1 MDASPHRAHEHLPPG
16 AAIAPTS
23 PSLSQPG
30 HAGLTAEAAQITADL
45 LAPDARIAPKY
56 FYDELGC
63 RLFEAIT
70 TLPEYYPT
78 RVEQQLYRDHGG
90 EIATLIGPGSTF
102 IDLGAGDCA
111 KAAQLIPALAP
122 RQYVAV
128 DIAEAHVRAAVDAL
142 AHRFPGTDMLAVGQD
157 FSRGLHLP
165 ESVRTQQRMFFYP
178 GSSIGNFQPHEALTL
193 LGDVR
198 RQCDAQG
205 GLLLGV
211 DLVKDRV
218 VLEAAYND
226 ALGVTASFNLNLLN
240 NVNHLIGSDFR
251 IADWQHHAFFH
262 ARHARIEMHLEAR
275 QAVSVHWPGGMRSFQ
290 AGERIHT
297 ENSHKYTP
305 DGVRQLLTQAGF
317 GDIRIWTDP
326 RGWFAICLA
335 HATAHGVR
343 Q

>member
-1 MDASPHRAHEHLPPG
+1 MDASPRRAREHSPPAPAV
-16 AAIAPTS
+16 AA
-23 PSLSQPG
+23 SLSLAQAG
-30 HAGLTAEAAQITADL
+30 HAGMAADVAQITTDL
-45 LAPDARIAPKY
+45 LAPEARIAPKY

-78 RVEQQLYRDHGG
+78 RVEQQLYREHGG

-111 KAAQLIPALAP
+111 KAAQLMPALAP

-128 DIAEAHVRAAVDAL
+128 DIAEAHVRAAVNAL
-142 AHRFPGTDMLAVGQD
+142 AHRFPNTDMLAVGQD
-157 FSRGLHLP
+157 FSRGLQLP
-165 ESVRTQQRMFFYP
+165 ESVRAQQRAFFYP
-178 GSSIGNFQPHEALTL
+178 GSSLGNFQPREALAL
-193 LGDVR
+193 LADVR
-198 RQCDAQG
+198 RQCDPQG
-205 GLLLGV
+205 ALLLGV
-211 DLVKDRV
+211 DLAKDRA

-240 NVNHLIGSDFR
+240 NVNRIIGSDFSVE
-251 IADWQHHAFFH
+251 DWRHRAFFH

-275 QAVSVHWPGGMRSFQ
+275 TAVSVHWPGGVRSFR

-297 ENSHKYTP
+297 ENSHKYTTE
-305 DGVRQLLTQAGF
+305 GVQQLLSQAGF
-317 GDIRIWTDP
+317 GHTRIWTDP

-335 HATAHGVR
+335 QAAHPGSR

>member
-1 MDASPHRAHEHLPPG
+1 MDASPPRAREHSQSAP
-16 AAIAPTS
+16 AIAAA
-23 PSLSQPG
+23 SLSLAQPG
-30 HAGLTAEAAQITADL
+30 HVGMTADAAQITADL
-45 LAPDARIAPKY
+45 LAPDARISPKY

-78 RVEQQLYRDHGG
+78 RVEQQLYREHGA
-90 EIATLIGPGSTF
+90 EIAALMGPGSTF

-122 RQYVAV
+122 RQYVAI
-128 DIAEAHVRAAVDAL
+128 DIAEAHVRAAVNAL
-142 AHRFPGTDMLAVGQD
+142 AHRFPDTDMLAVGQD
-157 FSRGLHLP
+157 FSRGLRLP
-165 ESVRTQQRMFFYP
+165 ESVRAQQRIFFYP
-178 GSSIGNFQPHEALTL
+178 GSSIGNFQPREALAL

-198 RQCDAQG
+198 RQCDPQG
-205 GLLLGV
+205 ALLLGV
-211 DLVKDRV
+211 DLAKDPT

-240 NVNHLIGSDFR
+240 NVNRIIGSDFSVG
-251 IADWQHHAFFH
+251 DWRHRAYFH

-275 QAVSVHWPGGMRSFQ
+275 EAVSVHWPGGLRSFR

-297 ENSHKYTP
+297 ENSHKYTT
-305 DGVRQLLTQAGF
+305 DGVQQLLRQAGF
-317 GDIRIWTDP
+317 GHVRIWTDP

-335 HATAHGVR
+335 QAAHSGSR

>member
-1 MDASPHRAHEHLPPG
+1 MGLS
-16 AAIAPTS
+16 
-23 PSLSQPG
+23 SLSLAQHG
-30 HAGLTAEAAQITADL
+30 HAGWTEEAAQITADL

-70 TLPEYYPT
+70 ALPEYYPT
-78 RVEQQLYRDHGG
+78 RVEQQLYREHGAQ
-90 EIATLIGPGSTF
+90 IATLIGPGSTF
-102 IDLGAGDCA
+102 IDLGAGNCA

-128 DIAEAHVRAAVDAL
+128 DIAEAHVRAAVNAL
-142 AHRFPGTDMLAVGQD
+142 AHRFPDTDMLAVGQD
-157 FSRGLHLP
+157 FSRGLQLP
-165 ESVRTQQRMFFYP
+165 ESVRAQQRLFFYP
-178 GSSIGNFQPHEALTL
+178 GSSIGNFQPHEALAL

-211 DLVKDRV
+211 DLAKDRAV
-218 VLEAAYND
+218 MEAAYND

-240 NVNHLIGSDFR
+240 NVNCLIGSDFSVD
-251 IADWQHHAFFH
+251 DWRHRAFFH

-275 QAVSVHWPGGMRSFQ
+275 EAVSVHWPGGMRSFR

-297 ENSHKYTP
+297 ENSHKYTTE
-305 DGVRQLLTQAGF
+305 GMQQLLSRAGF

-335 HATAHGVR
+335 QAAAPGGR